1 MTEHMNHTNDVIR
14 WIEEFGLRSWVP
26 TGPAGRLRPSKHPR
40 AERVAIGQSRSSPI
54 VPRPN
59 ADPGL
64 VHLVS
69 SAPSAERLHE
79 RRMQTLVQRMRD
91 FELTN
96 ARRASIVLFVMRLWV
111 EGHTIDNAI
120 DVRSSQH
127 RQPRALV
134 ARELLVGLRELMP
147 SFAHIPAWEWRGV
160 WFEITDRAGLA

>member
-1 MTEHMNHTNDVIR
+1 MTDHMNDTNDVIR
-14 WIEEFGLRSWVP
+14 WIEQFGQRSWVP
-26 TGPAGRLRPSKHPR
+26 VGPGGRVRPAKHPSGRTVVGRSRSARGEPRPS
-40 AERVAIGQSRSSPI
+40 
-54 VPRPN
+54 
-59 ADPGL
+59 PGTG
-64 VHLVS
+64 VVSIVS
-69 SAPSAERLHE
+69 SGPSAERMHE

-120 DVRSSQH
+120 DVRVSQH
-127 RQPRALV
+127 RQPRALI
-134 ARELLVGLRELMP
+134 ARELLIGLRELMP